1 MKHKLIIVLFSLLFL
16 GCNTQN
22 TSDSSFDPELRLK
35 ELGIVLPETS
45 SPVANYVNTVA
56 SGNLLYVSG
65 KGPLKSDGTYIEG
78 KVGKD
83 LTPEEAYQAARLTGI
98 NLIATIKSAIG
109 DLRKVKRIIRVT
121 GMVNA
126 VPEFSEHPK
135 VINGCS
141 DLLVQVFG
149 ERGRHTRAAV
159 GMGSLPSNIA
169 VEIDLIL
176 ELED

>member
-45 SPVANYVNTVA
+45 SPVANYVNTVV